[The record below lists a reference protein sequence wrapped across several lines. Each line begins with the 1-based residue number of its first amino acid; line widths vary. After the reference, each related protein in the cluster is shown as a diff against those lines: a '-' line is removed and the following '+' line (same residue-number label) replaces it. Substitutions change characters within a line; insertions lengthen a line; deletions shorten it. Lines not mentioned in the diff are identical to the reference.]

1 MLLVVPLLL
10 ILEAILIL
18 TKLTLLYSSQ
28 QLSLFNFKIW
38 NTLQENEMI

>member
-28 QLSLFNFKIW
+28 QLSLFKIW